1 MKIQVAVIGCG
12 NIANNAHIPS
22 YMANAEAEIR
32 YFCDIIPERAKA
44 AVEKYGC
51 GKAITDYHEAL
62 NDPEVVAVSVCTP
75 NNVHSQ
81 ISIDALRAGKHVLCE
96 KPAARTYTEAL
107 EMQKVQHETG
117 KTLNIGVVNRF
128 NDGVNRIK
136 KMIDDGD
143 LGEIYHVYVSFRAGR
158 SIPGLGGA
166 FTTKSIAGGGALID
180 WGVHYLDIVMY
191 CCGDPAPKTVTGETF
206 CKLGKDIANYAYTG
220 MWAGPP
226 DLNGTYDVDDSVAAL
241 IRTEGPVITVHG
253 AWAQNILENE
263 QYIDFIGDKGGI
275 RLQYGQGFTYYT
287 TKDGAL
293 ITSTPD
299 FKTTS
304 HFQNEIDAFIRC
316 VQTGEKL
323 ASHID
328 TAVITSKLMQA
339 VYDSSEQHR
348 EVSFED

>member
-32 YFCDIIPERAKA
+32 YFCDIIPERAEA

-304 HFQNEIDAFIRC
+304 HFQNK
-316 VQTGEKL
+316 KL
-323 ASHID
+323 
-328 TAVITSKLMQA
+328 
-339 VYDSSEQHR
+339 
-348 EVSFED
+348 